1 MYNSSFSTQSSMR
14 NALLSEMNLR
24 GFLNQCTDLE
34 KLDKVCSE
42 KSISA
47 YIGFDCT
54 ASSLHVGS
62 LLQIMVLRLLQKHG
76 HQPIVLL
83 GGGTTL
89 IGDPSGK
96 DSTRQIL
103 KQKNIK
109 KNILSIKKIFEK
121 LLNSKN
127 KKTKPIFVD
136 NYSWLGKLKY
146 IDFLRDVGKHFTIN
160 KMLTFD
166 SVKLR
171 LERKQSLSYMEFNYM
186 ILQAYDF
193 YQLFKKNNCIL
204 QIGGSVQWGNI
215 VNGVELIRRIL
226 QKEAFGLTTPLIT
239 LSSGDKMGKSE
250 KGAVWLDQKLF
261 SAYDYWQFWRNTA
274 DEDVKKFLKYFTEI
288 DINEISK
295 KIESE
300 KDINKLKILLANEA
314 TNILHGSKAAKDS
327 EETAKETFIRG
338 GIGKEIP
345 EKKISKKLI
354 SKGINIIDL
363 VFQNGLSSSKSDARR
378 MLKNK
383 GIKIDDQIISDEKKI
398 IGLEEFS
405 EKNHIKLSIG
415 KKTHL
420 KVTAI

>member
-1 MYNSSFSTQSSMR
+1 MKNTF
-14 NALLSEMNLR
+14 LSEMSSR
-24 GFLNQCTDLE
+24 GFLNQCTDLDKLNTTFKE
-34 KLDKVCSE
+34 KPRK
-42 KSISA
+42 A
-47 YIGFDCT
+47 YIGFDST
-54 ASSLHVGS
+54 APSLHVGS
-62 LLQIMVLRLLQKHG
+62 LMQIMILRLLQKHG

-96 DSTRQIL
+96 DSTRKIL
-103 KQKNIK
+103 KHKDINKNIA
-109 KNILSIKKIFEK
+109 SIKKIFEK
-121 LLNSKN
+121 LLASKN

-171 LERKQSLSYMEFNYM
+171 LDREQSLSYMEFNYM

-193 YQLFKKNNCIL
+193 YQLFKKYGCIL
-204 QIGGSVQWGNI
+204 QMGGSDQWGNI

-239 LSSGDKMGKSE
+239 LSSGAKMGKTE
-250 KGAVWLDQKLF
+250 KGAVWLDKKMF
-261 SAYDYWQFWRNTA
+261 SPYDYWQFWRNTA

-288 DINEISK
+288 
-295 KIESE
+295 KIEDLSSKIDNE

-314 TNILHGSKAAKDS
+314 TTILHGSKAAKDS
-327 EETAKETFIRG
+327 EETAKTTFVQG
-338 GIGKEIP
+338 GIGKNIP

-354 SKGINIIDL
+354 LKGINILDL
-363 VFQNGLSSSKSDARR
+363 IYENGLSPSKGEARR
-378 MLKNK
+378 ILKNK
-383 GIKIDDQIISDEKKI
+383 GIRINDKVILDEKKI
-398 IGLEEFS
+398 VDIIEFA
-405 EKNHIKLSIG
+405 ERKHIKLSVG

-420 KVTAI
+420 KVTLV

>member
-1 MYNSSFSTQSSMR
+1 MYNSSSSTQSSMK

-146 IDFLRDVGKHFTIN
+146 VDFLRDVGRHFTIN

-204 QIGGSVQWGNI
+204 QIGGSDQWGNI

-250 KGAVWLDQKLF
+250 KGAVWLDHKLF

-345 EKKISKKLI
+345 EKKISRKLI

>member
-1 MYNSSFSTQSSMR
+1 MK

-34 KLDKVCSE
+34 KLDKVCGE

-146 IDFLRDVGKHFTIN
+146 IDFLRDVGRHFTIN
-160 KMLTFD
+160 KMLAFD

-204 QIGGSVQWGNI
+204 QMGGSDQWGNI

-226 QKEAFGLTTPLIT
+226 QKESFGLTTPLIT

-261 SAYDYWQFWRNTA
+261 SAYDYWQFWRNTS

-314 TNILHGSKAAKDS
+314 TNILHGSKSAKNS

-345 EKKISKKLI
+345 EKKISRKLI

-378 MLKNK
+378 ILKNK
-383 GIKIDDQIISDEKKI
+383 GIKIDDQIINDEKKI

-420 KVTAI
+420 KVTVI

>member
-1 MYNSSFSTQSSMR
+1 MK

-54 ASSLHVGS
+54 ATSIHVGS

-204 QIGGSVQWGNI
+204 QIGGSDQWGNI
-215 VNGVELIRRIL
+215 VNGIELIRRVL

-261 SAYDYWQFWRNTA
+261 SAYDYWQFWRNTS

-345 EKKISKKLI
+345 EKKISRKLI

-398 IGLEEFS
+398 IGLEEFL